1 VTEPAPTPGLVMMPL
16 ADLIPDPN
24 PAKRHTKAQVKS
36 IANSIRE
43 VGFIDP
49 IEIGPENQ
57 IIRGNG
63 AFQAAVLL
71 EMEQVPCIVL
81 DISGDLARSYAIAHN
96 RLTLSTGFEIPK
108 LADALAGLD
117 LTKADQDLMG
127 LSKAEV
133 DTIEAAA
140 SLPTTAPSL
149 VDQGE
154 EAPERAQ
161 GGDQELAPAPAPTRI
176 VRQSYGSAVVFDNPE
191 QAERWERFLTT
202 LAMTY
207 PDAETVGARL
217 TRYTQDSRFH
227 GEQ

>member
-1 VTEPAPTPGLVMMPL
+1 MTTEPAPAPGLVMMPL
-16 ADLIPDPN
+16 ADLIPDPA
-24 PAKRHTKAQVKS
+24 PAKRHTKAQIKH
-36 IANSIRE
+36 IANSISE

-49 IEIGPENQ
+49 IEIDGENR

-81 DISGDLARSYAIAHN
+81 SISGDLARSYAIAHN

-127 LSKAEV
+127 LTKAEV

-140 SLPTTAPSL
+140 SLPATAPAD
-149 VDQGE
+149 VDQ
-154 EAPERAQ
+154 EAARSRE
-161 GGDQELAPAPAPTRI
+161 GGNRELAPAQAPTRI
-176 VRQSYGSAVVFDNPE
+176 VRQSYGSAVTFDNPE
-191 QAERWERFLTT
+191 QAGEWDRFMTALQ
-202 LAMTY
+202 LAY

-227 GEQ
+227 GQQ